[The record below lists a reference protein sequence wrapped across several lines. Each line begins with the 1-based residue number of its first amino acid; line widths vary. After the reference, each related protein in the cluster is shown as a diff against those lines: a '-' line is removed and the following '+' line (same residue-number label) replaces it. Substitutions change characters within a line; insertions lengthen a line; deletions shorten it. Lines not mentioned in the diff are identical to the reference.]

1 MFAAFLASDIPAGP
15 SWPPGPP
22 GSSGSSGP
30 SDYPVTPG
38 PSSQVNSVGVTLPPD
53 AAPPSMQHLRTF
65 ELNNRYMDRATQ
77 SYQKVFGFSITNEP
91 LTRVDRN
98 FNLVP
103 AAATHWEVTPDG
115 LTWIFHLQRD
125 LLFGDGRPVTAQD
138 YVDTFRRWADP
149 DTGFDFVWYYR
160 PIENW
165 SEVVAGQLPLDS
177 LGVRARDEYTIAFT
191 TGKPT
196 PYAPQLLNYSWVTP
210 THLFE
215 KYGPAWSTRAETH
228 MGNGPYRLREWTI
241 NERIILEPSPTY
253 RGPNKPYLERIT
265 ARLYNAAAPPP
276 FLAAYE
282 SDEVDYV
289 LLNNQAE
296 INRAKSNPI
305 LRGHLNTYTKFVTYY
320 LMMDTHHSPFDDLR
334 VRQAFSHAV
343 DQASLMKSALRDIA
357 EPAVS
362 MLPPGFPAAN
372 GTALASIQRYNPDL
386 ARQRLSEAGYPGGR
400 GFPAMNMWLRG
411 EPREITTAA
420 EAVQAMLKQNLNID
434 VGVRNVEQKVF
445 TETMNGKEITLALIP
460 YEYDYADPSNLLS
473 LWLSDGRHPWRNER
487 YDNLV
492 QRANI
497 TVGDPRQRV
506 RLYQEAEE
514 ILVRDVGGVFLWH
527 VLANEMWRP
536 YVRGTAIEINE
547 WGYRAWRDNKLSNLI
562 PTLYISN
569 KIMDVPSTQRSI
581 GFW

>member
-1 MFAAFLASDIPAGP
+1 MRRAIALLLPVSFFALTVALAARVPAQSAP
-15 SWPPGPP
+15 L
-22 GSSGSSGP
+22 
-30 SDYPVTPG
+30 
-38 PSSQVNSVGVTLPPD
+38 VNSAGVTLPPD
-53 AAPPSMQHLRTF
+53 AAPLTMQHLRTF
-65 ELNNRYMDRATQ
+65 ELNNRYMDRTTQ

-98 FNLVP
+98 FNLLP

-125 LLFGDGRPVTAQD
+125 LIFGDGRPVTAYD
-138 YVDTFRRWADP
+138 YEDTFRRWADP
-149 DTGFDFVWYYR
+149 ATGFDFVWYYR
-160 PIENW
+160 PIKNW
-165 SEVVAGQLPLDS
+165 GEVVAGHLPLDS
-177 LGVRARDEYTIAFT
+177 LGVQARDEHTIAFT
-191 TGKPT
+191 TNDPT

-215 KYGPAWSTRAETH
+215 KYGDAWSTKAETH

-253 RGPNKPYLERIT
+253 RGPNKPYLERIM

-282 SDEVDYV
+282 ADEVDYV

-296 INRAKSNPI
+296 INRVKSNPI
-305 LRGHLNTYTKFVTYY
+305 LRGHLNTYTKFATYY
-320 LMMDTHHSPFDDLR
+320 LMMDTRHPPFNDLR

-357 EPAVS
+357 RPAVS

-372 GTALASIQRYNPDL
+372 GAALASIQRYDPVL
-386 ARQRLSEAGYPGGR
+386 ARQRLTEAGYSDGR
-400 GFPAMNMWLRG
+400 GFPAMSMWLRG
-411 EPREITTAA
+411 EPREIATAA

-445 TETMNGKEITLALIP
+445 TETMNGKGITLALIP

-473 LWLSDGRHPWRNER
+473 LWLSNGRHPWRNER
-487 YDNLV
+487 YEELV
-492 QRANI
+492 LRANV
-497 TVGDPRQRV
+497 TVGDPKRRV

-536 YVRGTAIEINE
+536 YVRGSAIETNE

-562 PTLYISN
+562 PTLYITSE
-569 KIMDVPSTQRSI
+569 IMNETSAQRSVGI
-581 GFW
+581 WHWLTKQ